1 MVATLLFMHADTD
14 TPPLCAPPSP
24 SHEDVLTAQKDALTA
39 QQNAEKA
46 QIKAIALQADTR
58 AQIGS
63 DGFVDEAKAAAA
75 RLKEA
80 CEEVSA
86 VEEKL
91 IKHALK

>member
-1 MVATLLFMHADTD
+1 MVATLLFMPSENNV
-14 TPPLCAPPSP
+14 PPLCAPPQP
-24 SHEDVLTAQKDALTA
+24 SHEDVLTAQKEALAA

-46 QIKAIALQADTR
+46 QIKAIALQADTH
-58 AQIGS
+58 AQSGS
-63 DGFVDEAKAAAA
+63 DGFIDEAKAAAA

-80 CEEVSA
+80 CDEVSA